1 MRMIQQKRKKELAV
15 KKEITQCTAHCTVGH
30 LGKWSKKLLNAR
42 EGLD

>member
-1 MRMIQQKRKKELAV
+1 MRMIQQKEKELAV
-15 KKEITQCTAHCTVGH
+15 KKEITQRIAHCTVGH